1 MHKNERVA
9 WNVLIRNQ
17 PRPQGFS
24 PMDGWGRPTHF
35 FYGESLGDE
44 VGTKGK
50 MSFSEMRYH
59 GRNHRI
65 KEAFHKNN
73 ESNFFLYPSSL
84 PFFLNLFH

>member
-1 MHKNERVA
+1 MECANTKSTS
-9 WNVLIRNQ
+9 
-17 PRPQGFS
+17 S
-24 PMDGWGRPTHF
+24 PGLFPYGWGRPTHF